1 MPDPDQRPKAISGRP
16 ALSMPKG
23 LDELHSA
30 GRARGST
37 MPHIEASRSWREVA
51 APRP

>member
-1 MPDPDQRPKAISGRP
+1 
-16 ALSMPKG
+16 MPKG
-23 LDELHSA
+23 LEELRSA

-37 MPHIEASRSWREVA
+37 MPYIKALRSWREVA